1 MPAKFKCVISDPKT
15 GKSQVLELEGEKA
28 RPLLGLKIGDT
39 IDGLAIGLSGKLK
52 LTGGVDR
59 SGFSMKKG
67 VHGAV
72 KAHILVG
79 RTNKGKRRRVTVR
92 GEMVSEDSYQLNF
105 TKVFA
110 EPEVKEEVAEKT

>member
-1 MPAKFKCVISDPKT
+1 
-15 GKSQVLELEGEKA
+15 LELEGEKA

-59 SGFSMKKG
+59 SGFPMKKG

-105 TKVFA
+105 AKVFA
-110 EPEVKEEVAEKT
+110 EPEVVRKEEVAEKT